1 MELNFEEINNYQNS
15 YQNYDNK
22 INKSQNVE
30 TQKYWEEDFNQKQ
43 KTQLKK
49 KKVTFSDILNNMNLV
64 VNNQGVLQFMA
75 PANLTNEEEQYPQQK
90 QYSQKNQFNENIERK
105 NEPLD
110 PSVKHSYIYNKYF
123 KDYKEI
129 TEPKPKKIPKTREEY
144 IKMVLEERIRQTEE
158 RKRISQI
165 KSKKMI
171 YTTNYTN
178 HGNIQASKNNLRKMS
193 FQ

>member
-75 PANLTNEEEQYPQQK
+75 PIN
-90 QYSQKNQFNENIERK
+90 
-105 NEPLD
+105 
-110 PSVKHSYIYNKYF
+110 
-123 KDYKEI
+123 
-129 TEPKPKKIPKTREEY
+129 
-144 IKMVLEERIRQTEE
+144 QTEE
-158 RKRISQI
+158 QPLYPHQQNQYSHQQNPYQNHTKPKLKPYKTHINTIQNNI
-165 KSKKMI
+165 KIIQNHIK
-171 YTTNYTN
+171 TTQNP
-178 HGNIQASKNNLRKMS
+178 HKHHIKPI
-193 FQ
+193 

>member
-1 MELNFEEINNYQNS
+1 
-15 YQNYDNK
+15 
-22 INKSQNVE
+22 
-30 TQKYWEEDFNQKQ
+30 
-43 KTQLKK
+43 
-49 KKVTFSDILNNMNLV
+49 MNLV

-75 PANLTNEEEQYPQQK
+75 PANLTNEEEQHPQQK